1 MTEVNLDVQD
11 SDNKLEYHESSDFEG
26 EHTRTDHFVREP
38 IWGFCGGITRGILRP
53 RTAADKS

>member
-38 IWGFCGGITRGILRP
+38 TDDFKNKLMMFRIR
-53 RTAADKS
+53 

>member
-38 IWGFCGGITRGILRP
+38 TEDFKNKLMMFRIR
-53 RTAADKS
+53 